1 MTTHDYFLEIT
12 YTISNYTIR
21 FKHFPKLGSISLW
34 SFVCNHQFLWQKK
47 KWHKK
52 TWLSQHFLQENEK
65 DTYLVT
71 YCRINITIQY
81 HTIYFKKK
89 KKRQLWKNFFS
100 RILPNQCIL
109 SIKQG
114 LTFSLVRYLAKKT
127 DDLSWTVG
135 FCFVVIGSLPFVIDD
150 DDMESGSNFML
161 LKAARTERV
170 FCAKYFKELSQLI
183 QKYRGVY
190 PLY

>member
-34 SFVCNHQFLWQKK
+34 SFVCNHQFLWPKK
-47 KWHKK
+47 KNDTRKLGYHSTSYKKMKK
-52 TWLSQHFLQENEK
+52 THIWWH
-65 DTYLVT
+65 
-71 YCRINITIQY
+71 RINITIQY
-81 HTIYFKKK
+81 HTIYFKKNP
-89 KKRQLWKNFFS
+89 KRQLWKNFFS

-170 FCAKYFKELSQLI
+170 FCAKYFQELSQLI

>member
-34 SFVCNHQFLWQKK
+34 SFVCNHQFLWPKK
-47 KWHKK
+47 KM
-52 TWLSQHFLQENEK
+52 TQEN
-65 DTYLVT
+65 LVIT
-71 YCRINITIQY
+71 ALFTRKWKRHIFGDIGSTIQY

-89 KKRQLWKNFFS
+89 QKGSCGKNFFS

-135 FCFVVIGSLPFVIDD
+135 FCFVVVGSLPFVID

-170 FCAKYFKELSQLI
+170 FCAKYFQELSQLI